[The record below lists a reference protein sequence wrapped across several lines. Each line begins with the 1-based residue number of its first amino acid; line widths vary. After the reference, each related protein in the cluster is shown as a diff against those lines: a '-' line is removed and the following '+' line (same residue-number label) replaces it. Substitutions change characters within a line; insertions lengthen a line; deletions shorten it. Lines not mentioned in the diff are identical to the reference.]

1 MDLKDFTPPKSKRAS
16 LPSERP
22 SLGPARRTEGVRV
35 QGRSARVVESVLKAT
50 AEELGRVGFL
60 ALRIDDVAE
69 RSGVNKTTIYRRW
82 ASKEELVASM
92 LERVALHQEVPDT
105 GSLRGDLRALLG
117 AIAERAESPEGRGL
131 VRLIQA
137 ERGRAEF
144 APILRR
150 IRTEHLQAR
159 RTIFERAITRS
170 EIPTGSD
177 ATLLVELAV
186 APLIAR
192 LLNDQPIDARFVHL
206 LVETVVAG
214 AAAGGARDQ
223 DGKVD

>member
-1 MDLKDFTPPKSKRAS
+1 V
-16 LPSERP
+16 PSDRP
-22 SLGPARRTEGVRV
+22 SLSPTRRTEGVRV
-35 QGRSARVVESVLKAT
+35 QGRSARVVEAVLQAT

-82 ASKEELVASM
+82 PTKEELVASL
-92 LERVALHQEVPDT
+92 LERMTLSQEVPDT
-105 GSLRGDLRALLG
+105 GSLRGDLMALLG
-117 AIAERAESPEGRGL
+117 AIAERAQTLEGRGL

-150 IRTEHLQAR
+150 SRSRHLKER
-159 RTIFERAITRS
+159 REIFERAIARG
-170 EIPTGSD
+170 EIPVGSD
-177 ATLLVELAV
+177 TTLLVELAV

-192 LLNDQPIDARFVHL
+192 LLNDSPVDARFLRL
-206 LVETVVAG
+206 LVGTVVAG
-214 AAAGGARDQ
+214 AAAGGARDS
-223 DGKVD
+223 G

>member
-1 MDLKDFTPPKSKRAS
+1 
-16 LPSERP
+16 
-22 SLGPARRTEGVRV
+22 
-35 QGRSARVVESVLKAT
+35 VVEAVLQAT

-82 ASKEELVASM
+82 PTKEELVASL
-92 LERVALHQEVPDT
+92 LERMTLSQDVPDT
-105 GSLRGDLRALLG
+105 GSLRGDLMELLG
-117 AIAERAESPEGRGL
+117 KIAERAQTLAGRGL

-150 IRTEHLQAR
+150 SRSVHLKAR
-159 RTIFERAITRS
+159 REIFERAIARG
-170 EIPTGSD
+170 EIPSGSD
-177 ATLLVELAV
+177 TTLLVELAV

-192 LLNDQPIDARFVHL
+192 LLNDSPIDARFLRL

-214 AAAGGARDQ
+214 AAAGGARDS
-223 DGKVD
+223 G